1 MKAEYNSLRSELIS
15 YYNSTTNYS
24 SLDDCAESLFGYD
37 ESKYESYTDYLDEAA
52 EEVVTEKLI
61 LYSRLKAENLYLSDE
76 QMNSEI
82 DGLVKEYAEYYSMS
96 EERILSIYDREF
108 FIESVYYSYVMNT
121 MIDFTNVTVTG
132 KSADVTR

>member
-1 MKAEYNSLRSELIS
+1 M
-15 YYNSTTNYS
+15 
-24 SLDDCAESLFGYD
+24 
-37 ESKYESYTDYLDEAA
+37 
-52 EEVVTEKLI
+52 TEKLI
-61 LYSRLKAENLYLSDE
+61 LYSILKAENLYLSDE

-121 MIDFTNVTVTG
+121 MIDSTNVTVTG